1 MKFSKII
8 DLYESKKASL
18 SPSLR
23 SEKSPPLG
31 YIINAYNKTIE
42 TLKTVENV
50 EITKDN
56 LINLN
61 LTDHTKKAIWDYFK
75 NPTPIPTKADL
86 TKLSGIGNKKAQKLN
101 EIGIQN
107 QDELKSNQQVY
118 NKLSDEIKN
127 SINYEIIEKIPNE
140 HIKKIETT
148 IKNSSDY
155 DFVICGSYRREKP
168 FSSDIDLIL
177 IGRSDK
183 DIDKFIDDLETD
195 YKCVINSKGESKA
208 SVLIKP
214 FKTKP
219 FFYKMDIF
227 LTSKKLAPAMILY
240 ATGSKENNIRMRATA
255 KKMGMMLNQ
264 MGLHDS
270 EGKLMNIKTEQD
282 FYKKLNLPYLE
293 PNKR

>member
-8 DLYESKKASL
+8 ELYEYKKASL
-18 SPSLR
+18 K
-23 SEKSPPLG
+23 EPLG

-42 TLKTVENV
+42 TLKPFANEV
-50 EITKDN
+50 ITKTSIDN
-56 LINLN
+56 LD
-61 LTDHTKKAIWDYFK
+61 LTEHTKKTIWDYYK
-75 NPTPIPTKADL
+75 NPTPIPKKAEL
-86 TKLSGIGNKKAQKLN
+86 TNLSGIGNKKAQKLN
-101 EIGIQN
+101 EIGIKN

-118 NKLSDEIKN
+118 DKLSDEIKN
-127 SINYEIIEKIPNE
+127 SLNYEIIEKIPNE

-148 IKNSSDY
+148 IKAASDY
-155 DFVICGSYRREKP
+155 EFVICGSYRREKP

-183 DIDKFIDDLETD
+183 DIDKFISDLETE
-195 YKCVINSKGESKA
+195 YKCIINSKGESKA

-227 LTSKKLAPAMILY
+227 LTNKKLAPAMILY
-240 ATGSKENNIRMRATA
+240 ATGSKENNIHMRATA

-264 MGLHDS
+264 MGLYDS